1 MRTLLLSLIVVG
13 SGCANDLRVDHP
25 FDGNV
30 SSGPLVTT
38 QVLMG
43 DVLLMNVDATNK
55 NSQVYVDLDEGR
67 EMKVD
72 EAFST
77 NGWDLAFKRYVI
89 SMNGGS
95 GNPSGVVRVAVLQ
108 NQDFDAL
115 TQAPATGYLQDAAD
129 PVFNSV
135 DGGWYFYDLG
145 KHQLVTVDSLMY
157 VVQSSA
163 GKYFKLKMISYY
175 DSAGTPASLSLKYAP
190 LTAP

>member
-1 MRTLLLSLIVVG
+1 MRTLLLCSLVVG
-13 SGCANDLRVDHP
+13 SACANDLRVDHP

-30 SSGPLVTT
+30 SSGPLVST

-43 DVLLMNVDATNK
+43 DVKLMNVDATNK

-77 NGWDLAFKRYVI
+77 NGWDLAFKRYEI
-89 SMNGGS
+89 SMNGGA
-95 GNPSGVVRVAVLQ
+95 GNPMGSVRVAVLQ

-115 TQAPATGYLQDAAD
+115 TQAPADGYQQDGAA
-129 PVFNSV
+129 PIFNSV

-145 KHQLVTVDSLMY
+145 KHQLVTVESLMY

-175 DSAGTPASLSLKYAP
+175 DAAGTPASLTLKYAP
-190 LTAP
+190 LAAP